1 MRAIKASYVLLIMLL
16 LAVTAFS
23 MGPLFYRDS
32 VEGTI
37 PVAILERLRI
47 DLVHPF
53 KIRPF
58 TLQVTEA
65 TVLDHDPPYSY
76 TGKGTLR
83 ALFGVPVGE
92 VTLVDNT
99 WSNSFDSG
107 RWWMVWG
114 TFLMAEGLLCVYVVW
129 WVRRYWW

>member
-1 MRAIKASYVLLIMLL
+1 MRAIKAKYVLLIMIL
-16 LAVTAFS
+16 LAVAAFS
-23 MGPLFYRDS
+23 AGPLIHRDRA
-32 VEGTI
+32 EGV
-37 PVAILERLRI
+37 PAPILERLRA

-58 TLQVTEA
+58 MLHVTVA
-65 TVLDHDPPYSY
+65 TVLDHGLPYSY

-92 VTLVDNT
+92 VTLSENT
-99 WSNSFDSG
+99 WSSSFDSG

-114 TFLMAEGLLCVYVVW
+114 AFLSVEGLLCVYAVW